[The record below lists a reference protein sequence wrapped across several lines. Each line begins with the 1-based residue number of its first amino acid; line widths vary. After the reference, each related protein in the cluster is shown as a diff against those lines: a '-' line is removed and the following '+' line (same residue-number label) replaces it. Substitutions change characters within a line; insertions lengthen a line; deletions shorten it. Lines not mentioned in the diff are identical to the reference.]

1 MTVSRKITVRDF
13 CGLGRAKSLFSIG
26 LLAFT
31 TFVTVLVVKKPK
43 GLMCLIYNDIF
54 FGFYNRL
61 VLGGTQVSDFIAFI
75 LRPFLR
81 HLISINTFLKQR
93 FWTSPV
99 NTPCGCVSLDR
110 VTP

>member
-1 MTVSRKITVRDF
+1 MRFSRKITVRDF
-13 CGLGRAKSLFSIG
+13 CGLGRAKSLYCIG
-26 LLAFT
+26 ILAFT

-54 FGFYNRL
+54 FGFCNRL

-81 HLISINTFLKQR
+81 HLICINTLLKQR

-99 NTPCGCVSLDR
+99 THHLGGVCHSTV
-110 VTP
+110 

>member
-1 MTVSRKITVRDF
+1 MTFSRKKTVGDF
-13 CGLGRAKSLFSIG
+13 CGLGRAKSLFCIG
-26 LLAFT
+26 YLAFT
-31 TFVTVLVVKKPK
+31 TFMTVLVVKKPK

-61 VLGGTQVSDFIAFI
+61 VLGGTQVIDLITFI

-81 HLISINTFLKQR
+81 HLISINTLLKQR

-99 NTPCGCVSLDR
+99 THHLVGVCPSTR
-110 VTP
+110 